1 MAKRNTP
8 KKRPA
13 VRAARAA
20 AARPRRRSSGIKGLA
35 KIPKLG
41 AAAGFV
47 AANWTPITREAKRT
61 IDNPRT
67 IGANIKSGIQDM
79 VRPEMLKKTAIY
91 MVGGYLG
98 GKVFKK
104 FAPKAV
110 KKPVAKI
117 AQKVM

>member
-8 KKRPA
+8 KKKPA
-13 VRAARAA
+13 AARAAPAA
-20 AARPRRRSSGIKGLA
+20 AARPRRRSGIKGLS

-67 IGANIKSGIQDM
+67 IGANIKSGVQDM
-79 VRPEMLKKTAIY
+79 IRPEMLKKTAAY
-91 MVGGYLG
+91 MIGGYLG

-104 FAPKAV
+104 FAPKAI